1 MKNWYGA
8 REKQTINQPTSWMPT
23 FVSPE
28 DQRTCLKVV
37 QSNQTERMDRKYQV
51 SNNISK
57 SLDKN
62 KTAEKNKT
70 VSSKDIWSSVF
81 FTDWKN

>member
-1 MKNWYGA
+1 
-8 REKQTINQPTSWMPT
+8 MPT

-37 QSNQTERMDRKYQV
+37 QSNQTERLDRKYQI

-70 VSSKDIWSSVF
+70 VSSKDI
-81 FTDWKN
+81 